1 MQVTSVTD
9 MSLSERYP
17 ATDMISPTPA
27 PQSPIV
33 QKRRAAPA
41 QPLKAKKRLFRRTGR
56 DYSQMVRRSYQAG
69 FLLLN
74 VWLGGIFYFWVRA
87 LETGAATTVADPPA
101 GGEGWLPIA
110 GLMNLWLNS
119 RIARTA

>member
-41 QPLKAKKRLFRRTGR
+41 QPLKAKKRLFRRTGHDR
-56 DYSQMVRRSYQAG
+56 RRSS
-69 FLLLN
+69 
-74 VWLGGIFYFWVRA
+74 GGSRGLAAHCWSDEPKIFPRDRPRSGDSSCGDVFAHY
-87 LETGAATTVADPPA
+87 
-101 GGEGWLPIA
+101 LPGDVLSSA
-110 GLMNLWLNS
+110 QGV
-119 RIARTA
+119 